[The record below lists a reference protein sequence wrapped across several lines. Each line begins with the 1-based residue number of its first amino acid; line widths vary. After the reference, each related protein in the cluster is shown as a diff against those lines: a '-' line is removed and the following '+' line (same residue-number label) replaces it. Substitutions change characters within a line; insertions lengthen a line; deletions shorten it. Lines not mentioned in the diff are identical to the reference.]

1 MTHELNISSRRAPA
15 FTLIELLVVISIIAL
30 LVGITLPALGSA
42 RETARRTQCLANLRG
57 IGQGFA
63 LYLNDSKG
71 ILPLVQPLHTPDP
84 SGTGNNP
91 GNPVSLLDV
100 LADYL
105 DAPIPRDDG
114 EGNFIVSDPF
124 KCPSDRTGAIP
135 PPDPPP
141 ANFDS
146 RPLYMV
152 VGTSYEYVP
161 GVYMAF
167 AEVLLNVR
175 RPAFAVT
182 KAYENNRN
190 WPIAQDQY
198 GWHKQRGSGMK
209 QNAVFWP
216 DFRTDWATAPTG
228 SELSTLAIDLRRFG
242 G

>member
-1 MTHELNISSRRAPA
+1 MKHQTNNLRRAPA

-84 SGTGNNP
+84 TGGLGN
-91 GNPVSLLDV
+91 NPVSLLDV

-105 DAPIPRDDG
+105 DAPIPREG
-114 EGNFIVSDPF
+114 EDGNFIVSDPF
-124 KCPSDRTGAIP
+124 KCPSDRWGAIP

-141 ANFDS
+141 ANLDS

-167 AEVLLNVR
+167 AEILLNVR
-175 RPAFAVT
+175 RPALAVT

-198 GWHKQRGSGMK
+198 GWHKQRASGMK

-228 SELSTLAIDLRRFG
+228 SELGSLAVDLRRFG